1 MVRTTEEENLMSKL
15 EMWMP
20 IERTKGLYEVSDL
33 GRVRSLDRFIEYT
46 HKGKPIRRLQKG
58 KVLSNSSEA
67 EYQMVKIYYED
78 GHKYIRIHQLVANA
92 FVDKAEGKNY
102 VNHIDA
108 NKHNNRAD
116 NLEWVTQKENIA
128 HAWEM
133 GLCRGASTGEDNHN
147 SKLTEDDVKWI
158 RKNDRTTNGGKIS
171 REEMA
176 KVLGVSGVTVTHI
189 ANRKTWKH
197 ID

>member
-1 MVRTTEEENLMSKL
+1 MRDTEEEKLMRRVHEVWK
-15 EMWMP
+15 P
-20 IERTKGLYEVSDL
+20 IEGTDGLYEVSSH
-33 GRVRSLDRFIEYT
+33 GRVRSLDRFIEYK
-46 HKGKPIRRLQKG
+46 HKGKTVRSLKKG
-58 KVLSNSSEA
+58 KVLSNTSKA
-67 EYQMVKIYYED
+67 EYQMVKICYSD

-92 FVDKAEGKNY
+92 FVEKAEGKNY

-128 HAWEM
+128 HARKM
-133 GLCRGASTGEDNHN
+133 GLCSDTIGVDHHN
-147 SKLTEDDVKWI
+147 SKLTADDVRWI
-158 RKNDRTTNGGKIS
+158 RENDRTTNGGKMS
-171 REEMA
+171 RQEMA
-176 KVLGVSGVTVTHI
+176 NILGISNVAVTKI